1 MIRSVPGKL
10 FLLFS
15 MALMAFAVNA
25 QKVHFIYLQ
34 TEGGQPF
41 YAKFNNKLISSS
53 SEGYIII
60 PNVTDGVYNLVV
72 GFPRNEF
79 PEKDYKIAVDNM
91 NEGFILKNLDENG
104 WQLFNMETLSLTKG
118 NDTKLPTV
126 IVKKDEDAFTKMLA
140 GVVKDSSI
148 LQNHDTLSVATAKN
162 TDSSKKINVDTSKSI
177 ANNTQGG
184 WKIYPPLSALD
195 SNKKKNELPTSNVAS
210 SPITPMKKDSAI
222 TQILNESDQDGVV
235 MIYEVKDDSSKTD
248 TVSVFMP
255 IQKNAV
261 DSDNTK
267 NAVSDRVSSGI
278 DSSQVAVKSTAI
290 NALPQSA
297 SPTEVPAPSTS
308 IDTAVKNN
316 SLPINSGNGMAQ
328 TPVSAISAI
337 DSSAKAKNSG
347 IANDAEEK
355 RDTAAAT
362 VLANGNEPTKEIKDS
377 SSQANNNTPQITTSN
392 VTNRS
397 PTNATQDH
405 PPSNQLIVLPQ
416 AVTTSRVNSDCK
428 YFASTEDFLKLRKKM
443 AAEGDMDNMLKVAN
457 KYFKAKCYS
466 TEQIKDLSFLFLSDE
481 GKYKFFDE
489 AYAFT
494 SDSDQY
500 QILQSQFTDKYYL
513 NRFKAMIGK

>member
-1 MIRSVPGKL
+1 MIRSVPGRL

-15 MALMAFAVNA
+15 MAIMAFAVNA

-79 PEKDYKIAVDNM
+79 PEKDYKIVVDNM

-126 IVKKDEDAFTKMLA
+126 TVKKDEDAFTKMLA

-162 TDSSKKINVDTSKSI
+162 ADSSKKINVDTSKSI

-195 SNKKKNELPTSNVAS
+195 SNKKKNELPTSNVAA
-210 SPITPMKKDSAI
+210 SPITPMKKDSSI

-267 NAVSDRVSSGI
+267 NAVSDRVSSVI
-278 DSSQVAVKSTAI
+278 DSSQYAVKSTAT

-297 SPTEVPAPSTS
+297 SPTEVPAPSAS

-316 SLPINSGNGMAQ
+316 SLPINSGNGVAQ
-328 TPVSAISAI
+328 TPVSAISAT
-337 DSSAKAKNSG
+337 DNSAKSKDSVIASDAK
-347 IANDAEEK
+347 EK
-355 RDTAAAT
+355 KDTTETA
-362 VLANGNEPTKEIKDS
+362 LSNEIEPTKEIKDS
-377 SSQANNNTPQITTSN
+377 TSRANNNPPQITTSN
-392 VTNRS
+392 VTNGS
-397 PTNATQDH
+397 PANASQDH

>member
-15 MALMAFAVNA
+15 MALLAFTVKA

-60 PNVTDGVYNLVV
+60 PSVPDGVYNLIV

-79 PEKDYKIAVDNM
+79 PEKDYKIEVDNT
-91 NEGFILKNLDENG
+91 NEGFLLKNLDEKG

-118 NDTKLPTV
+118 DNTKLPTM
-126 IVKKDEDAFTKMLA
+126 IVKKDEDPFTKMLA

-148 LQNHDTLSVATAKN
+148 LQNHDTITVASAK
-162 TDSSKKINVDTSKSI
+162 TIDSSKKINADTSKSI
-177 ANNTQGG
+177 ASNTQEG

-195 SNKKKNELPTSNVAS
+195 SNTKKHELPPSIAAAPSV
-210 SPITPMKKDSAI
+210 TPMKKDSQI
-222 TQILNESDQDGVV
+222 TQILNESDQDGMV

-248 TVSVFMP
+248 TVSIFIP
-255 IQKNAV
+255 IQKSAS
-261 DSDNTK
+261 DSDNAK
-267 NAVSDRVSSGI
+267 NAVSDSKNIPSSL
-278 DSSQVAVKSTAI
+278 DSSHVAGNVTTT
-290 NALPQSA
+290 NTLPQGDSSVKTPV
-297 SPTEVPAPSTS
+297 SPTS
-308 IDTAVKNN
+308 IDTAQKNN
-316 SLPINSGNGMAQ
+316 SLHTNSGNVVAQ
-328 TPVSAISAI
+328 TPVSVLSVT
-337 DSSAKAKNSG
+337 DSSAKGKDS
-347 IANDAEEK
+347 IITSDAEEK
-355 RDTAAAT
+355 KDTVAT
-362 VLANGNEPTKEIKDS
+362 ALSKEIEPTKEIKDS
-377 SSQANNNTPQITTSN
+377 SSPANINTPQITTSN
-392 VTNRS
+392 VTGS

-416 AVTTSRVNSDCK
+416 AVTISRVNSDCK
-428 YFASTEDFLKLRKKM
+428 NFASTEDFLKLRKKM
-443 AAEGDMDNMLKVAN
+443 AAEVDMDNMLKIAM

-466 TEQIKDLSFLFLSDE
+466 TEQIKDLSYLFLSDE

-489 AYAFT
+489 AFAFT

>member
-10 FLLFS
+10 FLFFS
-15 MALMAFAVNA
+15 IALMAFTVNA

-91 NEGFILKNLDENG
+91 NEGFLLKNLDENG
-104 WQLFNMETLSLTKG
+104 WQLFNMETLALTKG
-118 NDTKLPTV
+118 NDTKPPAV

-148 LQNHDTLSVATAKN
+148 LQNHDTISVATAKN
-162 TDSSKKINVDTSKSI
+162 TDSSNKINVDTSKSI

-195 SNKKKNELPTSNVAS
+195 SAAKKKELPSSVAAAPPV
-210 SPITPMKKDSAI
+210 SPIKKDSGI
-222 TQILNESDQDGVV
+222 RQVLNESDNNGVV

-248 TVSVFMP
+248 TVSIFMP
-255 IQKNAV
+255 IRKNQA

-267 NAVSDRVSSGI
+267 DSVSGSTSSGVN
-278 DSSQVAVKSTAI
+278 SSQVVNQSTT
-290 NALPQSA
+290 NALPQTDS
-297 SPTEVPAPSTS
+297 TIKVTVPSTS

-316 SLPINSGNGMAQ
+316 SLPVNSGNGVAQ
-328 TPVSAISAI
+328 NPVSAFSAI
-337 DSSAKAKNSG
+337 DSSAKAKDLA
-347 IANDAEEK
+347 IASDAEEK
-355 RDTAAAT
+355 DTAVTA
-362 VLANGNEPTKEIKDS
+362 LSNKNEPTKEIKDL
-377 SSQANNNTPQITTSN
+377 SSQANNNTPQTTTSN
-392 VTNRS
+392 VTNGS

-405 PPSNQLIVLPQ
+405 PPSNQLILLPQ

-443 AAEGDMDNMLKVAN
+443 AAEGDMDNMLKVAK

-500 QILQSQFTDKYYL
+500 QMLQSQFTDKYYL
-513 NRFKAMIGK
+513 NRFRAMIGK